1 MEHINNFLQQ
11 CYVGPDGKMI
21 LIQDGTPMSPKHEMT
36 PMNGMPTIREKNLIQ
51 KKFGNRSPTKME
63 TTDQFARD
71 DATD

>member
-21 LIQDGTPMSPKHEMT
+21 LVQDGTPMSPKQEMT